1 MCRLVGHEAS
11 KSFKVSGVLCFL
23 VLVCVN
29 DSWFVIYFRYCVDL
43 IFCHVCKVTCV
54 GIQCCSK
61 SDRFFRKPYHKPVI
75 AKILT
80 KIEHGEMDFLEKVV
94 PYDTFVVTLLYLIVI
109 ATIIWVFTVLY
120 VKGMVPSLSVL
131 LLGEGSFKR

>member
-1 MCRLVGHEAS
+1 MIVKTKVSVASKQMTLTPEQRSPGRCQSPCVIWWGMRLL
-11 KSFKVSGVLCFL
+11 KSFKVSGVLCLL

-29 DSWFVIYFRYCVDL
+29 NSWFVIYFRYCVDL

-75 AKILT
+75 AKVLT
-80 KIEHGEMDFLEKVV
+80 KMDGFSIKSGPL
-94 PYDTFVVTLLYLIVI
+94 
-109 ATIIWVFTVLY
+109 
-120 VKGMVPSLSVL
+120 
-131 LLGEGSFKR
+131 